1 MKKLWFLVIVIFLS
15 GCMTVRSYVV
25 EKPRIDL
32 DIKGN
37 QGYLSGTPKDKPRK
51 SRLGDTRKVSVVE
64 IEFGPRRHYKDK
76 LRRREID
83 DIDIV
88 DEDIFLDDLVPVK
101 TIKAVSVKPPAPKK
115 KYKYYIVKKNDT
127 LQKIS
132 YKFYKTTKKWKF
144 IYDNN
149 KRAIKDPNKVY
160 PGTKIKIPVFK

>member
-1 MKKLWFLVIVIFLS
+1 MKKLWFLVIAIFLS

-25 EKPRIDL
+25 EKPRTDL
-32 DIKGN
+32 DIDGN
-37 QGYLSGTPKDKPRK
+37 QGYLSGTPKAGPRENK
-51 SRLGDTRKVSVVE
+51 LGDTRKVSVVE

-76 LRRREID
+76 PRRREVG

-88 DEDIFLDDLVPVK
+88 DEDVFRDDLAPVK
-101 TIKAVSVKPPAPKK
+101 SRKVVSVKPPVSKK

-160 PGTKIKIPVFK
+160 PGTKIKIPL

>member
-1 MKKLWFLVIVIFLS
+1 MKKLWFLVIAIFLS

-25 EKPRIDL
+25 EKPRTDL
-32 DIKGN
+32 DIEGN
-37 QGYLSGTPKDKPRK
+37 RGYLSGAPKEKPGRN
-51 SRLGDTRKVSVVE
+51 RLGDTRKVSVVE

-76 LRRREID
+76 SRRREVG

-88 DEDIFLDDLVPVK
+88 DEDVFRDDLAPVRPRK
-101 TIKAVSVKPPAPKK
+101 VVSVKPPVPKK

-132 YKFYKTTKKWKF
+132 YRFYKTTKKWKF

-149 KRAIKDPNKVY
+149 KRVIKDPNKVY
-160 PGTKIKIPVFK
+160 PGTKIKIPL